1 MNYSYCSDLANFA
14 SPVPKDSAE
23 KENTPILSE
32 RNSDPS
38 TPIPKRPNGNLI
50 STACPTCHVDVL
62 VGDLPRHMECHT
74 QRAQTARAPS
84 KDDLRLEHQSAS
96 TPLKRK
102 PRRGSFRGFLPQAE
116 LSVHVKRNLFADGDE
131 PHGIDDNIGFK
142 MRDDFGQCG
151 VFFDRPETV
160 DEWRSEPNSSP
171 CYESPGLAKSLKCLH
186 TPSYQDS
193 FWCEPP
199 APQTLLLSH
208 DSERSRKDASDFGE
222 FSHRQSSEAPS
233 FFGIP
238 ASYPSFR
245 VSAES
250 TPPQDPA
257 KKECLF
263 SNCGPDSEIAHEQ
276 ADAFFRN
283 TIPSDRVSTHS
294 NLLSFHSIRSD
305 ESHESLPRPNMDGSY
320 QDLLSSADR
329 FFIPE
334 EKPPVLP
341 SMYDDLLELDSVSSK
356 ADNNIDFGDTD
367 FCVAEANRNLF
378 FPYGGFPGEES
389 SKGTLPSGKCISLH
403 ETHTTVPLNSSESFT
418 EFSSNGS
425 ARIGVLEQKNED
437 FGDLFSSNEVR
448 QSKLVT
454 LKKKRRVTV
463 TEETKLVTPREKEVQ
478 STREKEVQSVLH
490 PCPDC
495 HRNFSAE
502 ALKRH
507 VPICLKVF
515 GSSRRPVDFR
525 AKRAKDTALEYFVPG
540 TTHARDKKRLSRSSS
555 MPHRL
560 PKDSRSTQ
568 TKLGARG
575 SMPARKPENDG
586 WKTKTLPTPRIVVP
600 KQVTRKPLHTPRAKV
615 NIKAQPK
622 SRSLTPPRRECK
634 AGVSAVPLCPPRR
647 NANLGPPAHVRA
659 CASNA
664 VPSKAP
670 ARSDRTAPSHE
681 KSQATRPLTS
691 RKESDSNYSQS
702 SGQTLRNPCKTPRDS
717 FKPKAAQVTPK
728 ASKLQK
734 ACPRDCRQDEARKEV
749 PPSRFEG
756 EREVPPSRFETQ
768 REVPPTRFE
777 AQREGPPSRF
787 EAQREVPP
795 TRFKAQREVSPF
807 RYEAQREVSPFRYEA
822 QREASPFSFE
832 AQREVSFSFEAQKE
846 VPPSRFEA
854 QREVPPSRFEA
865 QREVPPS
872 KSEAQRDVPPFRFEA
887 QKEVPPTRFEAQEVP
902 PSRFVAQN
910 EVHPSRFEAQK
921 VPPTRFEAQKEVL
934 PSWVV
939 KQKEVPPTRSV
950 AQKEVPPTTR
960 EHENRIVMMNCW
972 DPGPSTSTPNSS
984 GQDLYYSP
992 SSPAHPP
999 HSSGAYE
1006 PTRYTAQRE
1015 GDAFAKDIASPQ
1027 GAVDVEAR
1035 FLLDDGWS
1043 PQRDW
1048 HDNDRHL
1055 QHSDSNRDFVCSSN
1069 SSQLFPSNRW
1079 NPIHAWEDKRRD
1091 GFSDDAPSSRSS
1103 LNVARDAMRRQGL
1116 ETGDEIR
1123 RQGLETIDVC
1133 DTQRT
1138 WTTHLSPEAA
1148 AAYSRKRH
1156 QESCVTVSS
1165 RLLDLQGQMSRLEDR
1180 LLRPTITIAPA
1191 AKAFTQ
1197 LSAETKAL
1205 TERVDRLLN
1214 RSP

>member
-131 PHGIDDNIGFK
+131 PHGIDDGIGFK

-233 FFGIP
+233 FFGRP

-245 VSAES
+245 VSVES

-283 TIPSDRVSTHS
+283 IPSDRVSTHS
-294 NLLSFHSIRSD
+294 NLLSFHSISD
-305 ESHESLPRPNMDGSY
+305 ESHESVPRPNMDGSY
-320 QDLLSSADR
+320 QDLLSSSDR
-329 FFIPE
+329 FFIPV
-334 EKPPVLP
+334 EKQPVLP

-356 ADNNIDFGDTD
+356 ADNVDFGDTD

-378 FPYGGFPGEES
+378 FPYGGGFPAEES

-425 ARIGVLEQKNED
+425 ARIPLLEQKNED
-437 FGDLFSSNEVR
+437 FGDLFLSNEVR

-454 LKKKRRVTV
+454 LKKKRRVT
-463 TEETKLVTPREKEVQ
+463 EESKLVD
-478 STREKEVQSVLH
+478 TREKEVQSVLH

-495 HRNFSAE
+495 HRKFSAE

-507 VPICLKVF
+507 FPICLKVF

-525 AKRAKDTALEYFVPG
+525 VKRAKDTALEYFVPG
-540 TTHARDKKRLSRSSS
+540 TTHARDRKRLSRSSS

-560 PKDSRSTQ
+560 PNNSRNTQ

-575 SMPARKPENDG
+575 SMPARKPEN
-586 WKTKTLPTPRIVVP
+586 TLPTPRIVVP
-600 KQVTRKPLHTPRAKV
+600 KQVARKPIPTPRAKV

-634 AGVSAVPLCPPRR
+634 AGVPAIPVCPPRR
-647 NANLGPPAHVRA
+647 NANLGPPPHVRA

-664 VPSKAP
+664 VPAKAP
-670 ARSDRTAPSHE
+670 AHNYRTAPSHE
-681 KSQATRPLTS
+681 KPRAIRPLTS

-702 SGQTLRNPCKTPRDS
+702 SGQTLRNPRKSPRDS
-717 FKPKAAQVTPK
+717 GE
-728 ASKLQK
+728 LQK
-734 ACPRDCRQDEARKEV
+734 ACPRDCRQDEA
-749 PPSRFEG
+749 
-756 EREVPPSRFETQ
+756 Q
-768 REVPPTRFE
+768 R
-777 AQREGPPSRF
+777 
-787 EAQREVPP
+787 
-795 TRFKAQREVSPF
+795 
-807 RYEAQREVSPFRYEA
+807 
-822 QREASPFSFE
+822 
-832 AQREVSFSFEAQKE
+832 E

-865 QREVPPS
+865 QREVPPTRFEAQREVPPTRFEAQREVPPTRFEAQREVPPS
-872 KSEAQRDVPPFRFEA
+872 RFEAQREVPPSRFEAQREVSPFSFEAQEVPPSRSEAQREVPPTRFEAQREVSPFSFEAQVPLSRFEAQKEVPPARFEA
-887 QKEVPPTRFEAQEVP
+887 QKEVPPTRFEAQKEVP
-902 PSRFVAQN
+902 PSRF
-910 EVHPSRFEAQK
+910 EAQ
-921 VPPTRFEAQKEVL
+921 EVL
-934 PSWVV
+934 PN
-939 KQKEVPPTRSV
+939 R
-950 AQKEVPPTTR
+950 R
-960 EHENRIVMMNCW
+960 EHEDRIVMMNCW
-972 DPGPSTSTPNSS
+972 DPGPSALTQNSS

-999 HSSGAYE
+999 HKSGAYE
-1006 PTRYTAQRE
+1006 PTRYTALRK

-1027 GAVDVEAR
+1027 GVVGDEAR

-1103 LNVARDAMRRQGL
+1103 LNVARDAM
-1116 ETGDEIR
+1116 R